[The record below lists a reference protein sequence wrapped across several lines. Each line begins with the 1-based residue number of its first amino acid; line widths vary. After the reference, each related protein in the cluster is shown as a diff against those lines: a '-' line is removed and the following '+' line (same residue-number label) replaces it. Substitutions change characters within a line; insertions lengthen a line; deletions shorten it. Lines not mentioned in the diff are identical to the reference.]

1 MNLNICFVDTSYL
14 IALEISNDD
23 HHTRAKNHWRNFIR
37 TRPSL
42 VTTSFVFDEVVTFF
56 NSRNRHDKAVEV
68 GTHLL
73 NSPSVQLIQVDD
85 GLFRAG
91 WAYFER
97 HSDKRYSLTDCISFV
112 AMQQLKIQTALTFDR
127 HFTQANFFTLPQISW

>member
-1 MNLNICFVDTSYL
+1 MSLNVCFVDTSYL
-14 IALEISNDD
+14 IALEISNDRY
-23 HHTRAKNHWRNFIR
+23 HTGAKNHWHSFIR

-73 NSPSVQLIQVDD
+73 NSPSIEIIQVDRS
-85 GLFRAG
+85 LFRAG
-91 WAYFER
+91 WEYFEQ

-112 AMQQLKIQTALTFDR
+112 VMQQLEIQTALTFDK
-127 HFTQANFFTLPQISW
+127 HFTQANFFVLP